1 MCDPEIWN
9 VCCRHW
15 VDIAQERAHG
25 CYRKQGH
32 RAGPPS
38 PAGAWVMPLC
48 APYLNMEHE
57 HGFTIYPDKD
67 KYWSC
72 FGPIFPICDPTFPF
86 WDGNVSCV
94 SLYIGKIYFVFWYRG
109 PHFRVCLSLRRDF
122 GLNFLNC
129 ILLFIFGVC
138 VYVCTC
144 IYVEGHMHVPWSACW
159 SQRITW
165 GSLLCPFTMWVPGS
179 AWIQA
184 PLPAD
189 PETLD
194 FWTVLR
200 YKHVTCEIGLN
211 TFWWL

>member
-138 VYVCTC
+138 VYVCAC
-144 IYVEGHMHVPWSACW
+144 IYVCGGGAHACAMECMLKPEDNLRESALSFHHVGPRVSLDTGTFTCW
-159 SQRITW
+159 SW
-165 GSLLCPFTMWVPGS
+165 DFGLLNSVK
-179 AWIQA
+179 I
-184 PLPAD
+184 
-189 PETLD
+189 
-194 FWTVLR
+194 
-200 YKHVTCEIGLN
+200 
-211 TFWWL
+211 